1 MAELDNARH
10 EIFAQG
16 IASGLSQR
24 AAYRAAF
31 PKAEKWKDKTV
42 DNRACELYNSGEILG
57 RVQEIQQAA
66 SKSTIM
72 DIIERKETLTEIAR
86 CKREKTKDRI
96 SAIDILNRM
105 EGAYTDNLNLGG
117 QVNNPFAGLSTEELK
132 KLIDDG

>member
-1 MAELDNARH
+1 MAELDNARY

-57 RVQEIQQAA
+57 RVQEILQAA
-66 SKSTIM
+66 STSTIERITM
-72 DIIERKETLTEIAR
+72 IFFVLDIFYL
-86 CKREKTKDRI
+86 RI
-96 SAIDILNRM
+96 C
-105 EGAYTDNLNLGG
+105 
-117 QVNNPFAGLSTEELK
+117 
-132 KLIDDG
+132 